1 MGETRSP
8 VSVSVIVPTWNGAG
22 KIKHCLAALHS
33 QNFDRPFEII
43 VVNDGST
50 DDTVEVAAGYP
61 RVRVI
66 SQPNAGP
73 AAARNRGAR
82 EALGDIVVF
91 TDDDC
96 EPLSGWLTEMSKPFA
111 DPEVVGAKGV
121 YRTRQKGIVP
131 RFVQIEYEDRYRRM
145 GRLSQ
150 IDFIDTYSAAFRRER
165 FLEMDGYD
173 VIFPV
178 ACAEDVESVLSD
190 VGARLENG
198 VRADRDR
205 LP

>member
-33 QNFDRPFEII
+33 QNLDRPFEI
-43 VVNDGST
+43 VVVDDGST
-50 DDTVEVAAGYP
+50 DDTVEVVAGYP

-91 TDDDC
+91 TDDHC
-96 EPLSGWLTEMSKPFA
+96 EP
-111 DPEVVGAKGV
+111 
-121 YRTRQKGIVP
+121 
-131 RFVQIEYEDRYRRM
+131 
-145 GRLSQ
+145 
-150 IDFIDTYSAAFRRER
+150 
-165 FLEMDGYD
+165 
-173 VIFPV
+173 
-178 ACAEDVESVLSD
+178 
-190 VGARLENG
+190 
-198 VRADRDR
+198 
-205 LP
+205 